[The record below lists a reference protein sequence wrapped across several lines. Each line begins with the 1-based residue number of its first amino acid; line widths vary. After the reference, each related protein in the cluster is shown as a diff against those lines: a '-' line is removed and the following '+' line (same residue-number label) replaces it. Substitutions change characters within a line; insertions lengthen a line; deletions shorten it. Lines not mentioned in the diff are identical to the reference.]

1 MASKLSEPLD
11 AATRPAKMTT
21 TAHLP
26 PEETCDLA
34 LQLLVEAGFYDARI
48 IRTFGKLPLPQR
60 SIVISNLLRELTRG
74 QQKVIFARFA
84 RIEALTYQAG
94 ANG

>member
-1 MASKLSEPLD
+1 MS
-11 AATRPAKMTT
+11 ATT
-21 TAHLP
+21 HLP

-74 QQKVIFARFA
+74 QQKVILARFA
-84 RIEALTYQAG
+84 RIETLTYEAG

>member
-1 MASKLSEPLD
+1 
-11 AATRPAKMTT
+11 MTT
-21 TAHLP
+21 ATHLP

-60 SIVISNLLRELTRG
+60 SIVISSLLRDLTRG

-84 RIEALTYQAG
+84 RIETLTYEASCG
-94 ANG
+94 K

>member
-1 MASKLSEPLD
+1 
-11 AATRPAKMTT
+11 MTA

-34 LQLLVEAGFYDARI
+34 LQLLVEAGFYDARV

-60 SIVISNLLRELTRG
+60 SIVISSLLRELTRG

-84 RIEALTYQAG
+84 KIEILTYE
-94 ANG
+94 ANCGTKSCGI